1 MGGWYLLRAK
11 SSSIFL
17 SAMSVDATIGKLE
30 KTVNMLTYDNIN
42 LSRTFEMI
50 HKATIILADYID
62 IQTLNTTLI
71 TDTPLRST

>member
-1 MGGWYLLRAK
+1 MRAK

-30 KTVNMLTYDNIN
+30 RIVNMLTNDNIN

-62 IQTLNTTLI
+62 I
-71 TDTPLRST
+71 

>member
-1 MGGWYLLRAK
+1 MLRAK

-30 KTVNMLTYDNIN
+30 RIVNMLTNDNIN

-62 IQTLNTTLI
+62 I
-71 TDTPLRST
+71 